1 MKKELLI
8 GELQRIT
15 PDSIKENTYESL
27 RDMKIDL
34 LLQQN
39 QFIISTMEHGDVDE
53 SSGFLSKLIG
63 FIIISIFVSWCI
75 AGYMGLGFNPVES
88 LPKFLDVVISN
99 FNKMDL
105 SSE

>member
-1 MKKELLI
+1 MI

-15 PDSIKENTYESL
+15 PDTIEEHSYESL

-39 QFIISTMEHGDVDE
+39 NFIISTMEQGGAE
-53 SSGFLSKLIG
+53 EGSGFLTKLIG
-63 FIIISIFVSWCI
+63 FIIFITFVSWCI
-75 AGYMGLGFNPVES
+75 AGYMGLGLNPVES

-99 FNKMDL
+99 FNKMDF